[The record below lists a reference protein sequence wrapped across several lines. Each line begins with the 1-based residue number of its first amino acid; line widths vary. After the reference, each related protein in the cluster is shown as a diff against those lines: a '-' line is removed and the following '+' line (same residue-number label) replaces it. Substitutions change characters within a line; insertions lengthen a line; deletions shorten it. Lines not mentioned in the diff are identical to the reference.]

1 MIRKGKRLFIFLSWS
16 IFALTA
22 QGNIL
27 LVSKP
32 SDLKPL
38 LPVVNN
44 WSLSAEPDFYDA
56 ETLFEYI
63 DGASEAYLAY
73 DFQGLLVAQYS
84 REKGGEPL
92 LTLEIYDMGRLEN
105 AFGIYSAERPQE
117 ANFINIGIEGY
128 LEGGALYFFIN
139 RYYIKILCFLE
150 SKEADDAALLF
161 GQEVVKRI
169 PERGSWPTLLAFFP
183 SQGIVPHSQKFILRN
198 FLGFSYLNHGYQV
211 SYKRDAVSFEAFLI
225 QAKGAEEAE
234 IIEKRLL
241 EDLANVG
248 EPVKPLN
255 GYFHV
260 ENKYFQH
267 IYLGRWQALIYGL
280 MRFPAAEEKAA
291 LTWLNEMKNLLPTAA
306 KLN

>member
-1 MIRKGKRLFIFLSWS
+1 MIRKRKRWLVFFSWFIL
-16 IFALTA
+16 ALAA
-22 QGNIL
+22 QGDVL
-27 LVSKP
+27 LASKP
-32 SDLKPL
+32 NDLKPL

-44 WSLSAEPDFYDA
+44 WSLSTEPDFYDP

-117 ANFINIGIEGY
+117 ANFINIGVEGY
-128 LEGGALYFFIN
+128 LEEGSLDFFIN

-150 SKEADDAALLF
+150 GKEANDAALLF

-183 SQGIVPHSQKFILRN
+183 RQGIVPHSQKFIRCN
-198 FLGFSYLNHGYQV
+198 FLGFSYLSHGYQV
-211 SYKRDAVSFEAFLI
+211 SYKTNAVSFEAFLI
-225 QAKGAEEAE
+225 QTKDAEEAE
-234 IIEKRLL
+234 VIEKRLL
-241 EDLANVG
+241 EDLPNVG

-255 GYFHV
+255 GYFHA

-267 IYLGRWQALIYGL
+267 IYLGRWQSIIYGL

-291 LTWLNEMKNLLPTAA
+291 LTWLTEMKKLLPAAA